1 MRQVAKR
8 LKEKE
13 ESTPKSP
20 PATASSP
27 TPHPSLPA
35 GVSAFDSLRRASLAS
50 IFALFDLDGGGS
62 IEVGE
67 LLLLGKARRESGQKE
82 TAWNDGK
89 NLHMFGMVDED
100 GSGTVDI
107 EEFIHYF
114 PKKQQNDNSKQF
126 EECVR

>member
-1 MRQVAKR
+1 MKLDPGRHQGR
-8 LKEKE
+8 D
-13 ESTPKSP
+13 
-20 PATASSP
+20 
-27 TPHPSLPA
+27 SLA
-35 GVSAFDSLRRASLAS
+35 AREDSLRRASLAS